1 MRHLI
6 SISLSCLFL
15 LYGCSDNKEETELPQ
30 DYESEFPTES
40 FIRSHLLTEK
50 GLIQTNV
57 TNRENE
63 FLSESLGLY
72 LLFLVE
78 RDRADEFAS
87 QVDVLTEHFLHAS
100 NLVSWRLERT
110 NDGLTRSP
118 ANAWIDDARIVHAL
132 YEAGDAFDEPS
143 YIKLAEQIGTSLT
156 SIGVKDGIPV
166 DFVDL
171 ATKER
176 GDVLTLSYLDEDALR
191 HMAVND
197 LYDNSKQV
205 LSNAPLSDPFFAKS
219 YVISTQT
226 YQFDEEINMIDQLY
240 VALRYEQFG
249 LSTASFYSFFKET
262 FNDGIVYGRYDLNSK
277 KPTVNYESQA
287 VYALAIFYLL
297 ERDERDFAERVM
309 NRLTSSMV
317 SDSSSD
323 YYGGYLD
330 VDTKETHAFDNLL
343 PLLAEG
349 GLIDGYLIP

>member
-6 SISLSCLFL
+6 FLSLSFLSL
-15 LYGCSDNKEETELPQ
+15 LYGCSNEEPEPPKEYT
-30 DYESEFPTES
+30 SEFPTES
-40 FIRSHLLTEK
+40 FVREHLLTEK

-57 TNRENE
+57 TDRDHE

-78 RDRADEFAS
+78 RKRADEFAA
-87 QVDVLTEHFLHAS
+87 QVDVLTEYFLHAS
-100 NLVSWRLERT
+100 DLVSWRLEGT
-110 NDGLTRSP
+110 NDELTPSP

-132 YEAGDAFDEPS
+132 YEAGETFDEPS
-143 YIKLAEQIGTSLT
+143 YVELAERIAAPLT
-156 SIGVKDGIPV
+156 STGVKDGLPV

-171 ATKER
+171 ATSAK

-191 HMAVND
+191 HMAVDD
-197 LYDNSKQV
+197 LYENSKR
-205 LSNAPLSDPFFAKS
+205 LLKNAPLSEPFFAKS

-249 LSTASFYSFFKET
+249 LSTEPFYSFFKET
-262 FNDGIVYGRYDLNSK
+262 FNDGIVYGRYDRDSK
-277 KPTVNYESQA
+277 EPTVNFESQA

-323 YYGGYLD
+323 YYGGYVD
-330 VDTKETHAFDNLL
+330 VGTKETHAFDNLL

-349 GLIDGYLIP
+349 GLIDGYLVP